1 MPEDAGRIAAE
12 AERQLRVAGQPA
24 RAAAEQAYLKS
35 SMAFAGT
42 PVPQTRRIIRA
53 LVRAGPP
60 LTRGSLA
67 GLAAAL
73 WQRPIHECRMA
84 AVVVLADHQRLLA
97 AADGAQIETMIRQAG
112 TWALVDGLAVWVMG
126 PLAMREPVLGATL
139 DRWAADPI
147 SGSGGRRCWRCWS
160 RSGGTPASSPGSAGT
175 PTRCWRDGSASHG
188 SGAGELRPAL
198 RAYGRGI
205 LVRDRPA
212 VGADPPQQAH
222 RIAGPFGFCL
232 PPSRA
237 LRWPRETVL
246 GRCFVAHRSAPSCPA
261 RTAAWLCSMSR
272 VAVTRVTGPAAA
284 SSRSCASAPACSP
297 CPSSAR

>member
-12 AERQLRVAGQPA
+12 AERQLRAAGQPA

-97 AADGAQIETMIRQAG
+97 AADGAQIEAMIRQAG

-126 PLAMREPVLGATL
+126 PLAMREPALGATL
-139 DRWAADPI
+139 DRWAADPDFWVRRAALLALLVPLRRDASEFARFSRYADAMLAEREFFI
-147 SGSGGRRCWRCWS
+147 RKAIGWVLRDAGRRY
-160 RSGGTPASSPGSAGT
+160 PG
-175 PTRCWRDGSASHG
+175 
-188 SGAGELRPAL
+188 
-198 RAYGRGI
+198 
-205 LVRDRPA
+205 LV
-212 VGADPPQQAH
+212 
-222 RIAGPFGFCL
+222 
-232 PPSRA
+232 
-237 LRWPRETVL
+237 
-246 GRCFVAHRSAPSCPA
+246 
-261 RTAAWLCSMSR
+261 AAWLQPRIQQVSGVTLREAVKPLPAQTAQRLLAARRPGVSR
-272 VAVTRVTGPAAA
+272 P
-284 SSRSCASAPACSP
+284 APAG
-297 CPSSAR
+297 